1 MRYDHGKLME
11 WLIPGI
17 GHIRYLTHSI
27 KGRSS
32 RTKTPAAA
40 PARATSMTGT
50 RRTRLPAAMIGTP
63 VTIQAV
69 AKNGKLQMRDSKVIW
84 RFQERR
90 PKETAHAMY
99 VAAKAISE
107 I

>member
-1 MRYDHGKLME
+1 
-11 WLIPGI
+11 
-17 GHIRYLTHSI
+17 
-27 KGRSS
+27 
-32 RTKTPAAA
+32 
-40 PARATSMTGT
+40 
-50 RRTRLPAAMIGTP
+50 MIGTP